1 MATNKVLR
9 ILFAIYL
16 TFFSV
21 QFALAQEEEEEE
33 EQTELE
39 KRMEKKEQ
47 EMENFMNAFE
57 KSVVEKEEGDFGDP
71 ADDSI
76 QSTPSSPVAFKKLVD
91 KTVAGLENSLPPGT
105 VAACKA
111 QRDYFRT
118 SDKIGETSIVNLL
131 QENTF
136 SSVLLSGY
144 AVQADNGD
152 INAISCF
159 GSILNICGHPAKSIP
174 ILEYSASVKPNLNT
188 FSNLG
193 DAYRRMGK
201 MGQAESW
208 LKKAVAMEPYE
219 IDANLLLGQMA
230 MKNGH
235 ERQAIDYFTHS
246 LQGGYTSGAET
257 YLKELKKKLHED
269 VDVGEIMMKTHKR
282 EPLSQEL
289 QISCI
294 ELPVNVQSIKSEW
307 MPKYR
312 LRMAAIDHYIQT
324 LQNNSEADV
333 ETMIADLRNLMD
345 SRTVTT
351 PKGLVI
357 SCKKSY
363 LIVSAMYNQLTDT
376 IRALTMGYDSIIT
389 KLDEDREREMDN
401 LRKAMNNDIDDCT
414 KTSDYTTCEQKVRA
428 SYCLIANSKL
438 IGYLVSYSRA
448 YENYCRTTFKQL
460 TLYYN
465 NAYRWAYTAY
475 MPDQRKFGLQ
485 AMISMPVAG
494 FVREIT
500 SYADDLA
507 KADAS
512 SWCPP
517 KEVAD
522 EDTDDENDSIP
533 AASVKIL
540 PVFPG
545 DNVCTEIKVPLLIG
559 SFQVD
564 CKSYGLEIDVG
575 VGISVSRESDTE
587 TPAVESIWPETNRTT
602 IKVGAGMPTSIS
614 EIGTGLKFDA
624 SVYATVEDNMT
635 VSDVGLMHE
644 SGLTLGGIG
653 IGTQRGLKLGITSGA
668 TYLNSDKGNTKIFDW
683 KDIPN

>member
-1 MATNKVLR
+1 METNKVLR
-9 ILFAIYL
+9 ILFIIYL

-76 QSTPSSPVAFKKLVD
+76 QSTPSNAAAFKKLID

-111 QRDYFRT
+111 QRDYLKT
-118 SDKIGETSIVNLL
+118 SDKLGEMSVVNLL

-144 AVQADNGD
+144 AVQANNADG
-152 INAISCF
+152 NAISCF
-159 GSILNICGHPAKSIP
+159 GSVLNICGHPAKSIP
-174 ILEYSASVKPNLNT
+174 ILQYSASVNPNLNT

-201 MGQAESW
+201 LGQAESW
-208 LKKAVAMEPYE
+208 LKKAVGMEPYE

-230 MKNGH
+230 MQSGQDRK
-235 ERQAIDYFTHS
+235 AIDYFTHS

-269 VDVGEIMMKTHKR
+269 VDVGEILMETHKR

-294 ELPVNVQSIKSEW
+294 ELPVNVQSVKSEW

-312 LRMAAIDHYIQT
+312 LRMAAIDYYIET
-324 LQNNSEADV
+324 LQSKSQGGF
-333 ETMIADLRNLMD
+333 ETMIDDLRTQMD
-345 SRTVTT
+345 NRKVKT
-351 PKGLVI
+351 PKGGLTV

-363 LIVSAMYNQLTDT
+363 LIVSAMFKQTSDT
-376 IRALTMGYDSIIT
+376 IRALSFEYGKAIA
-389 KLDEDREREMDN
+389 KLDREREKEMNDL
-401 LRKAMNNDIDDCT
+401 LRQMNVAIEECT
-414 KTSDYTTCEQKVRA
+414 KSSDYRLCEEKIRA
-428 SYCLIANSKL
+428 TYCQIATSKL
-438 IGYLVSYSRA
+438 TTYLDSYSTT
-448 YENYCRTTFKQL
+448 YEKYCNDSFKFL

-465 NAYRWAYTAY
+465 HGLKWAYTAY
-475 MPDQRKFGLQ
+475 LPDQREFGIQ
-485 AMISMPVAG
+485 VMISMPVAG

-500 SYADDLA
+500 GYASDLA
-507 KADAS
+507 KVDAS
-512 SWCPP
+512 GWCPAE
-517 KEVAD
+517 EVAEEETD
-522 EDTDDENDSIP
+522 EGNDSIP
-533 AASVKIL
+533 ASTVKIL

-545 DNVCTEIKVPLLIG
+545 DNVCTDIKVPLLIG

-575 VGISVSRESDTE
+575 VGISISRESDTE

-602 IKVGAGMPTSIS
+602 IKVGAGLPTTIP
-614 EIGTGLKFDA
+614 ETGTGLKFDA
-624 SVYATVEDNMT
+624 SVYATVEDNMS

-644 SGLTLGGIG
+644 SGLTVGGIG
-653 IGTQRGLKLGITSGA
+653 LGTQRGLKLGVTSGA

-683 KDIPN
+683 KD

>member
-1 MATNKVLR
+1 METNKVLR

-33 EQTELE
+33 EQSELE
-39 KRMEKKEQ
+39 KQMEKKEQ

-76 QSTPSSPVAFKKLVD
+76 QTTPSGALAFKKLID
-91 KTVAGLENSLPPGT
+91 KTIAGLENSLPPGT

-111 QRDYFRT
+111 QRDYLRT
-118 SDKIGETSIVNLL
+118 SDKLGEMSVINLL

-144 AVQADNGD
+144 AVQANNADV
-152 INAISCF
+152 NAISCF
-159 GSILNICGHPAKSIP
+159 GSVLNICGHPSKSIP
-174 ILEYSASVKPNLNT
+174 ILEYSAAVEQNLNT

-201 MGQAESW
+201 LGQAESW
-208 LKKAVAMEPYE
+208 LKRAVAMEPYE

-230 MKNGH
+230 MQNGQD
-235 ERQAIDYFTHS
+235 RKAINYFTHS
-246 LQGGYTSGAET
+246 LQGGYTSGAES
-257 YLKELKKKLHED
+257 YLKELKKKLEED
-269 VDVGEIMMKTHKR
+269 VDIGEILMETHKR
-282 EPLSQEL
+282 EPLNESL
-289 QISCI
+289 LISCI
-294 ELPVNVQSIKSEW
+294 EMPANVKSVKSQW

-312 LRMAAIDHYIQT
+312 LRMAAIDYYIET
-324 LQNNSEADV
+324 LQTKSQGGF
-333 ETMIADLRNLMD
+333 ETMIEDMRTQMD
-345 SRTVTT
+345 SRKVKTPEGLTV
-351 PKGLVI
+351 

-363 LIVSAMYNQLTDT
+363 LIVSAMYKQLADT
-376 IRALTMGYDSIIT
+376 IHTLSNEYGESIA
-389 KLDEDREREMDN
+389 KLDRERVKDMDEL
-401 LRKAMNNDIDDCT
+401 LRKMNEAIDECS
-414 KTSDYTTCEQKVRA
+414 KSSDSRLCEDKIRATYCQIATAKLTTYLGSYA
-428 SYCLIANSKL
+428 ST
-438 IGYLVSYSRA
+438 
-448 YENYCRTTFKQL
+448 YEKFCNTTFKQL

-465 NAYRWAYTAY
+465 HGLKWAYTAY
-475 MPDQRKFGLQ
+475 LPDQREFGIQ
-485 AMISMPVAG
+485 IMISMPVAG

-500 SYADDLA
+500 SYASDLA
-507 KADAS
+507 KVDAS

-517 KEVAD
+517 EEVEVA
-522 EDTDDENDSIP
+522 EDDSEDENDSIP
-533 AASVKIL
+533 SATVRIL

-545 DNVCTEIKVPLLIG
+545 DNVCTDIKVPLLVG

-575 VGISVSRESDTE
+575 VGISIMRESDTE

-602 IKVGAGMPTSIS
+602 IKVGAGLPTTIP
-614 EIGTGLKFDA
+614 ETGTGLKFDA

-644 SGLTLGGIG
+644 SGLTVGGVG
-653 IGTQRGLKLGITSGA
+653 VGTQRGLKLGVTSGA
-668 TYLNSDKGNTKIFDW
+668 TYLNSDKGNKKIFDW
-683 KDIPN
+683 KD

>member
-1 MATNKVLR
+1 METTKVLR
-9 ILFAIYL
+9 ILFVIYI

-21 QFALAQEEEEEE
+21 QFAVAQVEEEEEEE

-39 KRMEKKEQ
+39 KQMEKKEQ

-76 QSTPSSPVAFKKLVD
+76 QSTPSSMVAFKKLVD

-111 QRDYFRT
+111 QRDYLRT
-118 SDKIGETSIVNLL
+118 SDKLGEMSVVNLL

-144 AVQADNGD
+144 AVQANNGD
-152 INAISCF
+152 VNAISCF
-159 GSILNICGHPAKSIP
+159 GSVLNICGHPAKSIP
-174 ILEYSASVKPNLNT
+174 ILEYSASVNPNLNT

-193 DAYRRMGK
+193 DAYRRMDK
-201 MGQAESW
+201 LGQAQSW
-208 LKKAVAMEPYE
+208 LKRAVALEPYE

-230 MKNGH
+230 MQSGQDRK
-235 ERQAIDYFTHS
+235 AIDYFTHS

-269 VDVGEIMMKTHKR
+269 VDVGEILMETHKR

-294 ELPVNVQSIKSEW
+294 ELPVNVQSVKSEW

-312 LRMAAIDHYIQT
+312 LRMAAIDYYIET
-324 LQNNSEADV
+324 LQTKSQGGF
-333 ETMIADLRNLMD
+333 ETIIEDLRAQMD
-345 SRTVTT
+345 ARKVKT
-351 PKGLVI
+351 PKGLTV

-363 LIVSAMYNQLTDT
+363 LIVSTMFKQLSDT
-376 IRALTMGYDSIIT
+376 IRALTFEYGEAIA
-389 KLDEDREREMDN
+389 KLDRERVKEMDD
-401 LRKAMNNDIDDCT
+401 LHRKMNEEIEECS
-414 KTSDYTTCEQKVRA
+414 KSSDFRLCEEKIRA
-428 SYCLIANSKL
+428 SYCLVATSKL
-438 IGYLVSYSRA
+438 TTYLGSYSST
-448 YENYCRTTFKQL
+448 YEKFCNTTFKQL
-460 TLYYN
+460 TIYYN
-465 NAYRWAYTAY
+465 HGLKWAYTAY
-475 MPDQRKFGLQ
+475 LPDQREFGIQ
-485 AMISMPVAG
+485 IMISMPVAG

-500 SYADDLA
+500 SYASDLA
-507 KADAS
+507 KVDAS

-517 KEVAD
+517 EEVAE
-522 EDTDDENDSIP
+522 EDSDDENDSIP
-533 AASVKIL
+533 SAIVKIL

-564 CKSYGLEIDVG
+564 CKSYGFEIDVG
-575 VGISVSRESDTE
+575 VGISITRESDTE

-602 IKVGAGMPTSIS
+602 IKVGAGIPTTI
-614 EIGTGLKFDA
+614 EGTGTGLKFDA

-644 SGLTLGGIG
+644 SGLTLGGVG
-653 IGTQRGLKLGITSGA
+653 VGTQRGLKLGVTSGA

-683 KDIPN
+683 KD